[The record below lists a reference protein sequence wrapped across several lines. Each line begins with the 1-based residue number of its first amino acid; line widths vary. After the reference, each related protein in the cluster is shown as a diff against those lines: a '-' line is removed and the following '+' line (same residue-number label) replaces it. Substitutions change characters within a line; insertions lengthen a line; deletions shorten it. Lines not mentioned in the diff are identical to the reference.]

1 MKINSTSR
9 AKFFTFLSYQFFPD
23 NVTMRYVMRSGNAF
37 AALFLLL
44 LCDASLFAQSV
55 PRETLRGEVSIELEA
70 PYLLPL
76 GISSPVDRATAGL
89 WALEESAAAF
99 SGMIYGWTFEYEPGE
114 RARELR
120 ERVLLTPLGRVES
133 ADPRLKITE
142 AAVRGDLYELWA
154 DYELSGDQQYRL
166 RAWNSVESRE
176 TAGRGYA
183 PLAGKEGTRERT
195 EIKRAAFEEA
205 VKKALRAQL
214 RGEERNRP
222 RLVRGYIALARFPVY
237 RIFHGNWA
245 ADARFR
251 VRVTEIVPFPAY

>member
-9 AKFFTFLSYQFFPD
+9 AKFFTFLYYQFFPD
-23 NVTMRYVMRSGNAF
+23 NVTMRRAAFF
-37 AALFLLL
+37 AALFLF
-44 LCDASLFAQSV
+44 SRVSPPLFAQSI
-55 PRETLRGEVSIELEA
+55 PRETLRGEVSVELEA

-76 GISSPVDRATAGL
+76 GISSPIDRVTAGS

-99 SGMIYGWTFEYEPGE
+99 SGMIYGWSFEYEPGE

-120 ERVLLTPLGRVES
+120 ERVIVTPLGRVDA

-142 AAVRGDLYELWA
+142 AAVRGGLYELWA
-154 DYELSGDQQYRL
+154 DYELSGEQQHRV
-166 RAWNSVESRE
+166 RAWNAVETRE

-183 PLAGKEGTRERT
+183 PLAGGEGTAERT
-195 EIKRAAFEEA
+195 DIKKAALEDA

-214 RGEERNRP
+214 RLEERNRP

-245 ADARFR
+245 AEARFR
-251 VRVTEIVPFPAY
+251 VRITEIVPFPAY